1 MCRVLT
7 CHPPEGGRLTVP
19 LAQLAP
25 GDLEELVLWLPE
37 SWLGARTLVRGAT
50 RRASRGAST
59 AASRGE
65 RSLQRRGVIVAEVRG
80 EIERSWSC
88 FLSVTWFANL
98 ESLSNLV
105 LLSKWLLSGGI
116 VNLLR
121 SEGSSTEPQIDKQ
134 TDIATY

>member
-25 GDLEELVLWLPE
+25 GELEELVLWLPE

-50 RRASRGAST
+50 RRASRGASKGGNRGASRGAST
-59 AASRGE
+59 AASRVE

-105 LLSKWLLSGGI
+105 LLS
-116 VNLLR
+116 
-121 SEGSSTEPQIDKQ
+121 
-134 TDIATY
+134 